1 MRTGRFPSH
10 RRPNPDPGVAGTP
23 AADYYSTQYRAYHAE
38 TFNVDPTPFLG
49 PFARRLRP
57 GCRVLDVGCGSGRD
71 LVWLS
76 RQGFAAIGFE
86 RSKGLVDLARRKT
99 GCEVIRGDFRRFDFA
114 PLAVDALLMS
124 GALVHV
130 RHAALPAVVGRI
142 LPAIRQRD
150 RLQRK
155 FGGSAS
161 GVTGQVYISLKEGR
175 GRQVDGHGRVFCL
188 WTDEALRRLFDDLGL
203 AVVHFRRGPSAV
215 GGDSTWLGYVLR
227 IDHAGGQLKGV
238 FSR

>member
-1 MRTGRFPSH
+1 MRTGRFPGR
-10 RRPNPDPGVAGTP
+10 RRPNPDPGDAGTP
-23 AADYYSTQYRAYHAE
+23 AADYYSTHYRAYHAE

-71 LVWLS
+71 LVWLR

-130 RHAALPAVVGRI
+130 RHTDLPAVVGRI
-142 LPAIRQRD
+142 LPAVAPRGPSALETWGHPRD
-150 RLQRK
+150 DE
-155 FGGSAS
+155 
-161 GVTGQVYISLKEGR
+161 GQVYISMKEGR
-175 GRQVDGHGRVFCL
+175 GRYTDKRGRVFCL
-188 WTDEALRRLFDDLGL
+188 WTDEALRRHFDDLGL

-215 GGDSTWLGYVLR
+215 RGDSTWLGYVLR
-227 IDHAGGQLKGV
+227 IDHAGGQL
-238 FSR
+238 